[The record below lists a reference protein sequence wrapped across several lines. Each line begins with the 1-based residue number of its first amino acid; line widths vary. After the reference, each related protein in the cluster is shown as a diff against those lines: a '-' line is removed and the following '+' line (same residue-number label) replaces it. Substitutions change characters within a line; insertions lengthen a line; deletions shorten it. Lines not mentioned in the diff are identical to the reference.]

1 MQSSVD
7 TPSRRG
13 AAIPVLRPFPAI
25 LLLLLFCAF
34 ARPCYAADKWLSVR
48 SKNFLVIGNANE
60 PDIRRIGR
68 YLEEF
73 RSAFAMMFPKV
84 DQASSVPT
92 TIVVFKNDES
102 FAPYK
107 PVDDGKPANA
117 AAYFQPGEDVNYI
130 ALSQTMSLPSAIFH
144 EYVHFLTRDASGPLP
159 IWAREG
165 LAECYSTFELNG
177 RQNEFTLG
185 RALETHI
192 ATFTGKP
199 LLPLKTLFA
208 VDSNS
213 PYYNETEKQ
222 GIFYAE
228 SWALTHYLMLG
239 AEGKRRSQ
247 FVQFLMSLGKGDPVE
262 DSFAEA
268 FQTDYGTLEDELRD
282 YIRKHGAWPLL
293 KAAARETIQ
302 VDARAFKTTLLSEAE
317 SEYYLGDLLLHINR
331 LGEAETH
338 LKNAISK
345 DPNWIPAQ
353 ASFGILRVRQKNY
366 DEAVTL
372 LKKAVESDAKNPIT
386 NFYYAY
392 VLERFENEGVTAS
405 DTGFSARYETMHT
418 YAKKSIELAP
428 RFAEAYALLG
438 RINLLAGENLDES
451 EAQLKRAMSIAPG
464 RHDLHMLLAQT
475 FLRVDKRADA
485 RALLSN
491 LERIA
496 SDPEVRRRAS
506 ALLDQTEV
514 SQVFT
519 EILPEKRA
527 ESERGKPSEIR
538 LPVTPEPSSA
548 RETVLE
554 PVTPAGP
561 AVQGEKVTGLLV
573 LLECTNGLTLRVRSD
588 KGTAD
593 FHSSEPTKIQFLS
606 YTADV
611 SDNIACGPRNP
622 GTPVSITYR
631 PLDGGSGEPLVVEF
645 LEKK

>member
-7 TPSRRG
+7 TPSSRG

-117 AAYFQPGEDVNYI
+117 AAYFQPGEDVN
-130 ALSQTMSLPSAIFH
+130 
-144 EYVHFLTRDASGPLP
+144 FLTRDASGPLP

-208 VDSNS
+208 VDSSS

-268 FQTDYGTLEDELRD
+268 FQTDYGENFLESVYQAAVVRRDE
-282 YIRKHGAWPLL
+282 IHIIH
-293 KAAARETIQ
+293 REYFGFGESWFGQFGMLSFPWQ
-302 VDARAFKTTLLSEAE
+302 VETDGPEVLS
-317 SEYYLGDLLLHINR
+317 R
-331 LGEAETH
+331 
-338 LKNAISK
+338 
-345 DPNWIPAQ
+345 
-353 ASFGILRVRQKNY
+353 
-366 DEAVTL
+366 
-372 LKKAVESDAKNPIT
+372 
-386 NFYYAY
+386 
-392 VLERFENEGVTAS
+392 
-405 DTGFSARYETMHT
+405 
-418 YAKKSIELAP
+418 
-428 RFAEAYALLG
+428 
-438 RINLLAGENLDES
+438 
-451 EAQLKRAMSIAPG
+451 EAQVNLCRFRRAMA
-464 RHDLHMLLAQT
+464 
-475 FLRVDKRADA
+475 
-485 RALLSN
+485 
-491 LERIA
+491 
-496 SDPEVRRRAS
+496 
-506 ALLDQTEV
+506 
-514 SQVFT
+514 
-519 EILPEKRA
+519 
-527 ESERGKPSEIR
+527 
-538 LPVTPEPSSA
+538 
-548 RETVLE
+548 
-554 PVTPAGP
+554 
-561 AVQGEKVTGLLV
+561 
-573 LLECTNGLTLRVRSD
+573 
-588 KGTAD
+588 
-593 FHSSEPTKIQFLS
+593 
-606 YTADV
+606 
-611 SDNIACGPRNP
+611 
-622 GTPVSITYR
+622 
-631 PLDGGSGEPLVVEF
+631 
-645 LEKK
+645 